1 MTTRESQQVII
12 AARRTPV
19 GRFLGGLTRVPS
31 PQLGAWAI
39 EAAMQDA
46 KVAPDQ
52 VDECIM
58 GCVLQAGVGQNPA
71 RQAGLLAGLPHTLSA
86 VTVNKVCGS
95 GLQTVMQAVQTI
107 KAGDNTTVVA
117 GGMENMSHSPHLA
130 HVRSGIKFGLGELVD
145 HMQHDGLTC
154 AFEGWGMGCA
164 AEWTANEFGISREAQ
179 DELSATS
186 HQRATTAIEEGWFDA
201 EITTL
206 EASQIKQQEDVTHDE
221 GVRGDSTSE
230 SLSKL
235 RPAFAKEGTVTAGNA
250 SQISD
255 GGAAVV
261 VTTQENAASIGS
273 TPLARIVDY
282 NTYGVEP
289 KKIFTAPGLGIEQL
303 LQRNNLTHE
312 DIDVFEINE
321 AFAVQVLQNISHL
334 GIDMTKV
341 NIGGGGIALGH
352 PIGASGTRVLVSL
365 LHHMKRT
372 NATRGI
378 VSLCLGGGNA
388 VSMLLEC
395 D

>member
-1 MTTRESQQVII
+1 MKTQESQHVII

-71 RQAGLLAGLPHTLSA
+71 RQAGLLAGSPHTLSA

-186 HQRATTAIEEGWFDA
+186 HQRAATAIEEGWFDV

-206 EASQIKQQEDVTHDE
+206 KASQIKQREDVTHDE

-289 KKIFTAPGLGIEQL
+289 KKIFIAPGLGIEQL

-352 PIGASGTRVLVSL
+352 PIGASGARVLVSL